1 MIRIEFLK
9 YKLLFILLFS
19 IAAGQAQH
27 VTRLSLIEQAIAKSY
42 DIQNQHAEAQKSH
55 LDQVKARQLYLPNI
69 TINSSYTLLNDD
81 INMVIPQLKIPL
93 SLPGLPAGFSL
104 EPKLDPIKL
113 QNRDIFRTDITA
125 QMVLFTGF
133 RAPMLSQAALHK
145 EKAMEYLTEQMKAQI
160 ILDVVSA
167 YDKLALIDQSA
178 IVLKESSKRL
188 DEESAVALKAKQ
200 VGLITSYD
208 LTKIDVAR
216 QELKSKQVELNAD
229 LKLIAARLQQLT
241 GTAKEVIVTIHPSLL
256 PCAFL
261 SAESSV
267 DNRAEL
273 KALNE
278 VKMATDFKNKA
289 DKGAY
294 LPTVAA
300 FGKRELIKKD
310 LSALDPLW
318 AVGVGLKW
326 SVFDGFQNYRE
337 IQKSKID
344 QDIARNNS
352 KKTKDLLELNLEQA
366 RVNLDQCNELIGV
379 SVEKR
384 KYAQQALDLSRA
396 SYRNGLNT
404 ITELMASETEFQKIS
419 LEYQQSVY
427 NQRLATLQLLEAT
440 GDLTLEQISKYLNE

>member
-1 MIRIEFLK
+1 
-9 YKLLFILLFS
+9 
-19 IAAGQAQH
+19 
-27 VTRLSLIEQAIAKSY
+27 
-42 DIQNQHAEAQKSH
+42 
-55 LDQVKARQLYLPNI
+55 
-69 TINSSYTLLNDD
+69 
-81 INMVIPQLKIPL
+81 
-93 SLPGLPAGFSL
+93 
-104 EPKLDPIKL
+104 
-113 QNRDIFRTDITA
+113 
-125 QMVLFTGF
+125 
-133 RAPMLSQAALHK
+133 
-145 EKAMEYLTEQMKAQI
+145 
-160 ILDVVSA
+160 
-167 YDKLALIDQSA
+167 LIDQSA